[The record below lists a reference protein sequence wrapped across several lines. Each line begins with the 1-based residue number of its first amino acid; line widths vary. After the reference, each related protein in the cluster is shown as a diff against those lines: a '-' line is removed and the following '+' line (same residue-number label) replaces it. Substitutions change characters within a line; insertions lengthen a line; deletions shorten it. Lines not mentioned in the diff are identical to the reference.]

1 MYFSEHKNKRWRLR
15 VLAELMKISLRHILS
30 LSCIAIMV
38 FVQPASAQESSLPEN
53 EYIDVERDKYERER
67 IINSPG
73 EGSDFRYYPRTS
85 STTPTTPTVTKDS
98 VESKPATPAPVVAN
112 QKAKTV
118 TPVKPQEKVP
128 TKPED
133 DSILSFNFLY
143 YIIQKYK
150 LQDIVD

>member
-1 MYFSEHKNKRWRLR
+1 
-15 VLAELMKISLRHILS
+15 MKIGLRHILI

-38 FVQPASAQESSLPEN
+38 FAKSAVAQESSLPEN

-67 IINSPG
+67 IISSPG

-85 STTPTTPTVTKDS
+85 TTTPTVTKDS
-98 VESKPATPAPVVAN
+98 VESKPATPAPVVTN
-112 QKAKTV
+112 QKPKIA
-118 TPVKPQEKVP
+118 PVKPQEKVP
-128 TKPED
+128 VKPED
-133 DSILSFNFLY
+133 DSILSYNFLY